1 MRKATVLGAALGFL
15 GILLLAHSA
24 DNGRNE
30 IAARSFEWAKTAY
43 QRQELFRCLRYTR
56 WVRESAPESA
66 APWFLAGHCFYL
78 QRQDAA
84 ALFHYNRATALNP
97 QAGALPPFVETL
109 RRKHSGA
116 AKSLNPT
123 ERARLRRMLGQRLLV
138 CVLGRELTG
147 EKKNMIRAGH
157 VGGVVLFGR
166 NIADKK
172 QLRAYIGRIQASS
185 PVPLFIAVDQEGGAV
200 RRLREEHGFGGLPSQ
215 AALGATNNPDLAYKF
230 GRLAGRQLRE
240 VGANMNLA
248 PVVDVDRR
256 LPLSIITRYHRSLGS
271 DPEKVAAL
279 AARIV
284 AGMRQEGVLA
294 TAKHFPSQSRVTL
307 DTHREV
313 AVCDTSLRELRVND
327 LVPYHRLI
335 QEGLDAVMVSHV
347 VYTQLDPYFPASL
360 SQETVG
366 KLLRG
371 DMGFKGL
378 VVCDDLRMGA
388 IKKQFPLE
396 ISVVQAVNAGADLL
410 MVTDSVEGRVLDI
423 LVEAAADG
431 RIPRKTVEEGYQ
443 RITAMK
449 QKYGLLRPA
458 APAFGAA
465 TVPHARTARVGS
477 ALKPNP

>member
-1 MRKATVLGAALGFL
+1 MRKATLFCASLIFL
-15 GILLLAHSA
+15 TILLIPRSA

-30 IAARSFEWAKTAY
+30 IATRSFEWAKAAY

-56 WVRESAPESA
+56 WVREAAPESA

-78 QRQDAA
+78 RRQDSA

-97 QAGALPPFVETL
+97 GAGALPPFVEML
-109 RRKHSGA
+109 RRKRGGGA
-116 AKSLNPT
+116 QKLDST

-147 EKKNMIRAGH
+147 EKKTMIHAGH

-172 QLRAYIGRIQASS
+172 QLRTYIGRIQASS

-215 AALGATNNPDLAYKF
+215 AALGATGNPDLAYKF

-256 LPLSIITRYHRSLGS
+256 LPLSIITRYHRSLGC

-279 AARIV
+279 ASRIV

-313 AVCDTSLRELRVND
+313 AVCDTPLRELQDDD
-327 LVPYHRLI
+327 LVPYRRLI
-335 QEGLDAVMVSHV
+335 REGLDAVMISHV

-371 DMGFKGL
+371 NMGFKGL

-431 RIPRKTVEEGYQ
+431 RIPRQTVEEGYQ

-449 QKYGLLRPA
+449 QKYGLLRQAALPAGTPA
-458 APAFGAA
+458 APS
-465 TVPHARTARVGS
+465 ARTALVGS
-477 ALKPNP
+477 VITPNP